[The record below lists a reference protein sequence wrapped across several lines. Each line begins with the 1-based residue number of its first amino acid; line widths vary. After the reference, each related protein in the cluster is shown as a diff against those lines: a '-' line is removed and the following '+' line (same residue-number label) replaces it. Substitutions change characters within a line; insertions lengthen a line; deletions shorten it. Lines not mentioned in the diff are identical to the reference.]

1 MVPLKIRKH
10 LICMNCRP
18 QNDAL
23 SVSPTE
29 EFEYQ
34 KGQHPL
40 HKSGGRCPILSE
52 KEFSDQGMSSRD
64 FSKYEF
70 VSASAVDYEKSS
82 RSPDNPLLGRAGE
95 EATIRPL

>member
-1 MVPLKIRKH
+1 
-10 LICMNCRP
+10 MNCRP
-18 QNDAL
+18 QNGAW

-40 HKSGGRCPILSE
+40 HESGGRYPILSE

-70 VSASAVDYEKSS
+70 VSASKVDYVKSL
-82 RSPDNPLLGRAGE
+82 SPDIPLLGRAGE